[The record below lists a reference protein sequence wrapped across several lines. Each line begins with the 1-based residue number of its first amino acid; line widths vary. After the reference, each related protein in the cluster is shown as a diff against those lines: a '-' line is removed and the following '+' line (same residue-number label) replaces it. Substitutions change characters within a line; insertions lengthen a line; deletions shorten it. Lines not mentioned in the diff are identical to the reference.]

1 MNEARVMNQTQHSDT
16 IQWLNFTAPKLEGI
30 SVLIHTVM
38 QGTRLTE
45 DLSSWNCAT

>member
-30 SVLIHTVM
+30 SVNSIPGLI
-38 QGTRLTE
+38 QI
-45 DLSSWNCAT
+45 